1 MIILA
6 FESRFLSPSQYIFTN
21 DLLTLKYS
29 KMSLYKLNLSLLI
42 MATTLNGLSAQ
53 ESERQI
59 ASQTTEKTYRIKSSE
74 QSTKN
79 TVKIHTAI
87 SQQIDLAA
95 KDEGKIDQKR
105 VYPPKKITKTVLI
118 DTDKDDAFDER
129 IVFSYLATNSNADFT
144 LVTNNDKVVVAIDD
158 GDNLKILESESKLSK
173 MEANKTAFVFT
184 DQQGK
189 EVEFFIESYDS
200 LK

>member
-1 MIILA
+1 M
-6 FESRFLSPSQYIFTN
+6 R
-21 DLLTLKYS
+21 
-29 KMSLYKLNLSLLI
+29 LYKWNLSLLI
-42 MATTLNGLSAQ
+42 MVAALSGLYAQ

-59 ASQTTEKTYRIKSSE
+59 ASQTTEKTYRIKSSD

-87 SQQIDLAA
+87 SQQIDFAA
-95 KDEGKIDQKR
+95 EDEGKIDQKR

-118 DTDKDDAFDER
+118 DNDEDDAFDER
-129 IVFSYLATNSNADFT
+129 IVFSYLATNSNSDFT

-158 GDNLKILESESKLSK
+158 GDNLKILESESKLAK
-173 MEANKTAFVFT
+173 KEVNKTAFVFT